1 MSLAKGIEIGTNLRM
16 SQVVA
21 EVLPGVPAGVLTG
34 PNLAR
39 EVAQGHPAA
48 CVVALPDES
57 LARRVQA
64 LVHTRTFR
72 TYMGTDVVGCEIAGA
87 TKNVM
92 AIAAGIGDGLGLGDN
107 TRAVLIT
114 RGLAELGRLG
124 VALGGKVLTFGGLAG
139 VGDLVATCA
148 SPQSRNRTV
157 GFALG
162 EGRSLD
168 EIVGGMHMVAEGV
181 KSAGP
186 LVGWP
191 RHGVEMP
198 IAEQVQAIVEGR
210 CSPPDALMN
219 LMKRPSRPEWDETLL
234 RGLPAER
241 ALPQLRPSP
250 DSDDGARREAALAHV
265 KEILLMHGATEE
277 EIDQAVADGVIDLF
291 VAERML
297 VPSRRRYSRVEVA
310 ELTGVDLDKLER
322 FWRALGFA
330 NVDDDD
336 RAFTDL
342 DLEAVRIF
350 QGMQALGATDTDTAV
365 QMARVIGS
373 SMARIAEAELVPG
386 DMVSAEVD
394 PIMSADA
401 FASVA
406 DETIPAMARLLE
418 FVWRR
423 QVAAGI
429 QRSMV
434 LRSHGLAP
442 GQSPVLAVGFADMV
456 GFTLLSQHLSD
467 QELAAV
473 VRRFEEI
480 SHDIVTS
487 ARGRVVKMIGDEVMF
502 VVDSVADAA
511 RIGLDLAD
519 AYADDDLLSDV
530 RVGLAC
536 GPVLLRD
543 GDYFG
548 PTVNLAH
555 RIVNIGNPGT
565 VLMSDEFHT
574 ALMEE
579 APGEFTAQAL
589 RPRLLKDLGR
599 VQLWWCG
606 RAGQEADGTGAAAD
620 RRRNVRWERLS
631 EVLRDLEE
639 LRGVGER
646 LLTANRATAS
656 VAAQPGGGD
665 AEGS

>member
-1 MSLAKGIEIGTNLRM
+1 MSGLFH
-16 SQVVA
+16 SYD
-21 EVLPGVPAGVLTG
+21 VLSDEDDE
-34 PNLAR
+34 AR
-39 EVAQGHPAA
+39 
-48 CVVALPDES
+48 
-57 LARRVQA
+57 
-64 LVHTRTFR
+64 
-72 TYMGTDVVGCEIAGA
+72 
-87 TKNVM
+87 N
-92 AIAAGIGDGLGLGDN
+92 
-107 TRAVLIT
+107 
-114 RGLAELGRLG
+114 
-124 VALGGKVLTFGGLAG
+124 
-139 VGDLVATCA
+139 
-148 SPQSRNRTV
+148 
-157 GFALG
+157 
-162 EGRSLD
+162 
-168 EIVGGMHMVAEGV
+168 
-181 KSAGP
+181 
-186 LVGWP
+186 
-191 RHGVEMP
+191 
-198 IAEQVQAIVEGR
+198 
-210 CSPPDALMN
+210 
-219 LMKRPSRPEWDETLL
+219 
-234 RGLPAER
+234 
-241 ALPQLRPSP
+241 
-250 DSDDGARREAALAHV
+250 EAALAHV

-277 EIDQAVADGVIDLF
+277 EIDKAVADGVIDLF

-297 VPSRRRYSRVEVA
+297 VPSRRRYTRAEVA
-310 ELTGVDLDKLER
+310 DLTGVELDKLER

-342 DLEAVRIF
+342 DLEAVRLF
-350 QGMQALGATDTDTAV
+350 QGMQALGATDTDAAL

-386 DMVSAEVD
+386 NMVSPEVD
-394 PIMSADA
+394 PVMSADA

-406 DETIPAMARLLE
+406 DETIPAMAKLLE

-429 QRSMV
+429 QRSMM

-442 GQSPVLAVGFADMV
+442 GRSPVLAVGFADMV

-467 QELAAV
+467 EELAAV
-473 VRRFEEI
+473 VGRFEEI

-487 ARGRVVKMIGDEVMF
+487 KRGRVVKMIGDEVMF
-502 VVDSVADAA
+502 VVESVADAA

-574 ALMEE
+574 ALMGE
-579 APGEFTAQAL
+579 APDEFTAQPL

-606 RAGQEADGTGAAAD
+606 RAGQEAVGTGAAAD

-646 LLTANRATAS
+646 LLTANRGAGSA
-656 VAAQPGGGD
+656 VAQPGGGD
-665 AEGS
+665 AEGA

>member
-1 MSLAKGIEIGTNLRM
+1 MSGLFH
-16 SQVVA
+16 SYD
-21 EVLPGVPAGVLTG
+21 VLSDAD
-34 PNLAR
+34 
-39 EVAQGHPAA
+39 
-48 CVVALPDES
+48 DE
-57 LARRVQA
+57 
-64 LVHTRTFR
+64 
-72 TYMGTDVVGCEIAGA
+72 
-87 TKNVM
+87 
-92 AIAAGIGDGLGLGDN
+92 
-107 TRAVLIT
+107 
-114 RGLAELGRLG
+114 
-124 VALGGKVLTFGGLAG
+124 
-139 VGDLVATCA
+139 
-148 SPQSRNRTV
+148 
-157 GFALG
+157 
-162 EGRSLD
+162 
-168 EIVGGMHMVAEGV
+168 
-181 KSAGP
+181 
-186 LVGWP
+186 
-191 RHGVEMP
+191 
-198 IAEQVQAIVEGR
+198 
-210 CSPPDALMN
+210 
-219 LMKRPSRPEWDETLL
+219 
-234 RGLPAER
+234 
-241 ALPQLRPSP
+241 
-250 DSDDGARREAALAHV
+250 ARREAALAHV

-277 EIDQAVADGVIDLF
+277 EIDKAVADGVIDLF

-297 VPSRRRYSRVEVA
+297 VPSRRRYTRAEVA
-310 ELTGVDLDKLER
+310 DLTGLELDKLER

-330 NVDDDD
+330 SVDDDD

-342 DLEAVRIF
+342 DLEAVRLF
-350 QGMQALGATDTDTAV
+350 QGMQALGATDLDTAL

-386 DMVSAEVD
+386 NMVSPEVD
-394 PIMSADA
+394 PVMSADA

-406 DETIPAMARLLE
+406 DETIPAMAKLLE

-429 QRSMV
+429 QRSMM

-467 QELAAV
+467 EELAAV
-473 VRRFEEI
+473 VGRFEEI

-487 ARGRVVKMIGDEVMF
+487 KRGRVVKMIGDEVMF
-502 VVDSVADAA
+502 VVDNVADAA
-511 RIGLDLAD
+511 RIGIDLAD

-565 VLMSDEFHT
+565 VLMSDEFHA
-574 ALMEE
+574 ALMQQ
-579 APGEFTAQAL
+579 APDEFTAQPL

-606 RAGQEADGTGAAAD
+606 RAGQEAVGTGAAAD

-646 LLTANRATAS
+646 LLTANRGAGSA
-656 VAAQPGGGD
+656 VAQPGGGD
-665 AEGS
+665 AEGA

>member
-1 MSLAKGIEIGTNLRM
+1 MSGLFHTYEG
-16 SQVVA
+16 
-21 EVLPGVPAGVLTG
+21 LPDTDDADR
-34 PNLAR
+34 R
-39 EVAQGHPAA
+39 EVA
-48 CVVALPDES
+48 
-57 LARRVQA
+57 
-64 LVHTRTFR
+64 
-72 TYMGTDVVGCEIAGA
+72 
-87 TKNVM
+87 
-92 AIAAGIGDGLGLGDN
+92 
-107 TRAVLIT
+107 
-114 RGLAELGRLG
+114 
-124 VALGGKVLTFGGLAG
+124 
-139 VGDLVATCA
+139 
-148 SPQSRNRTV
+148 
-157 GFALG
+157 
-162 EGRSLD
+162 LD
-168 EIVGGMHMVAEGV
+168 
-181 KSAGP
+181 
-186 LVGWP
+186 
-191 RHGVEMP
+191 
-198 IAEQVQAIVEGR
+198 
-210 CSPPDALMN
+210 
-219 LMKRPSRPEWDETLL
+219 
-234 RGLPAER
+234 
-241 ALPQLRPSP
+241 
-250 DSDDGARREAALAHV
+250 HV

-277 EIDQAVADGVIDLF
+277 EIDRAVADGVIDLF

-297 VPSRRRYSRVEVA
+297 VPSRRRYTRPEVA
-310 ELTGVDLDKLER
+310 ELTGVDVDKLER

-330 NVDDDD
+330 GVDDDD
-336 RAFTDL
+336 RALTDL

-350 QGMQALGATDTDTAV
+350 QGMQALGATQTDTAL

-386 DMVSAEVD
+386 NMISLEVD
-394 PIMSADA
+394 PVMSAEA
-401 FASVA
+401 FASIA
-406 DETIPAMARLLE
+406 DETIPAMAKLLE

-429 QRSMV
+429 QRSMM

-467 QELAAV
+467 EELAAV

-480 SHDIVTS
+480 SHDIVTA

-502 VVDSVADAA
+502 VVDHVADAA

-536 GPVLLRD
+536 GPVLQRD

-565 VLMSDEFHT
+565 VLMSDEFHA
-574 ALMEE
+574 ALTDE
-579 APGEFTAQAL
+579 APDEFTAKPL

-606 RAGQEADGTGAAAD
+606 RPGQEADGTGAAAD

-646 LLTANRATAS
+646 LLSSNRAADS
-656 VAAQPGGGD
+656 VVVEPGGGD
-665 AEGS
+665 AEGA

>member
-1 MSLAKGIEIGTNLRM
+1 MTGIFHSYDKMPE
-16 SQVVA
+16 
-21 EVLPGVPAGVLTG
+21 
-34 PNLAR
+34 
-39 EVAQGHPAA
+39 
-48 CVVALPDES
+48 
-57 LARRVQA
+57 
-64 LVHTRTFR
+64 
-72 TYMGTDVVGCEIAGA
+72 GTDE
-87 TKNVM
+87 
-92 AIAAGIGDGLGLGDN
+92 
-107 TRAVLIT
+107 
-114 RGLAELGRLG
+114 
-124 VALGGKVLTFGGLAG
+124 
-139 VGDLVATCA
+139 
-148 SPQSRNRTV
+148 
-157 GFALG
+157 
-162 EGRSLD
+162 
-168 EIVGGMHMVAEGV
+168 
-181 KSAGP
+181 
-186 LVGWP
+186 
-191 RHGVEMP
+191 
-198 IAEQVQAIVEGR
+198 
-210 CSPPDALMN
+210 
-219 LMKRPSRPEWDETLL
+219 
-234 RGLPAER
+234 
-241 ALPQLRPSP
+241 
-250 DSDDGARREAALAHV
+250 ARREAALAHV
-265 KEILLMHGATEE
+265 REILLMHGASEE
-277 EIDQAVADGVIDLF
+277 EIDRAVADDVIDLF
-291 VAERML
+291 AADRLL
-297 VPSRRRYSRVEVA
+297 VPSRRRYTRVEVS
-310 ELTGVDLDKLER
+310 ELTGVSVDMLER
-322 FWRALGFA
+322 FWRALGFPG
-330 NVDDDD
+330 VDDDD
-336 RAFTDL
+336 HAFTDL
-342 DLEAVRIF
+342 DLEAVRLF
-350 QGMQALGATDTDTAV
+350 QGLQALGAADAETAV

-394 PIMSADA
+394 PILSAEA

-406 DETIPAMARLLE
+406 DVTIPAMAKLLE

-429 QRSMV
+429 QRSMM
-434 LRSHGLAP
+434 LRSHGHAP

-467 QELAAV
+467 EELAAV

-502 VVDSVADAA
+502 VVDRVEDAA
-511 RIGLDLAD
+511 RIGLRMAD

-574 ALMEE
+574 ALSED
-579 APGEFTAQAL
+579 PTGEFTAQAL

-599 VQLWWCG
+599 VQLWWLG

-646 LLTANRATAS
+646 LLTSNRPPDSA
-656 VAAQPGGGD
+656 VAQPGRGD
-665 AEGS
+665 AEGP